1 MKNILKAVILGGA
14 LLVTPFAHAQRT
26 LEPIVNY
33 ENQEIR
39 TASGKTPSQAQV
51 KAAIEQAAKAGVP
64 SARGQVWDLKEVAP
78 GQLVGTLDVRGKHTV
93 MVSITFSPTAYS
105 VTYKDSVNM
114 HYGPAAEMER
124 DPSSPIL
131 IRAKPTGQFEIHPY
145 YNRWVK
151 ALVNNIRLEIKKL

>member
-1 MKNILKAVILGGA
+1 MKNILKAVILGCA
-14 LLVTPFAHAQRT
+14 LLAAPFAQART
-26 LEPIVNY
+26 LEPLVNY

-39 TASGKTPSQAQV
+39 PASGKTPTLAQV
-51 KAAIEQAAKAGVP
+51 KGAIEKAAKAPIP
-64 SARGQVWDLKEVAP
+64 SARGQVWELKEVAT
-78 GQLVGTLDVRGKHTV
+78 GVMTATLDVRGKHTV
-93 MVSITFSPTAYS
+93 VLTITFSPTAYS

-131 IRAKPTGQFEIHPY
+131 IRAKPTGQYEIHPY

-151 ALVNNIRLEIKKL
+151 ALASNIRFETQKL